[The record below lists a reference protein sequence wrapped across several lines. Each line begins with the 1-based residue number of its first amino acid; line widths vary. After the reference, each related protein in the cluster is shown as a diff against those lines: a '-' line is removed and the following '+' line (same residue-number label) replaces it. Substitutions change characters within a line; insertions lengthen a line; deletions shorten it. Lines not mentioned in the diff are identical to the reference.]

1 MLCENEVKKGKI
13 QQQLVDSPELL
24 ARAEMTIQVS
34 NLAVLEIMFSIPIVM
49 PTFDLQSM
57 TELMFNS
64 SYIGSNRL
72 LEAQKQQNIGIK
84 VKFQSIPVSYTFNV
98 TNITNSSISV
108 QFNFVEPIKISQQRI
123 SDQVVVTLNNI
134 SMFTSVDGQNVWA
147 AKTQLFYS
155 IPRLKL

>member
-1 MLCENEVKKGKI
+1 MPREFLSN
-13 QQQLVDSPELL
+13 SPSRCL
-24 ARAEMTIQVS
+24 
-34 NLAVLEIMFSIPIVM
+34 
-49 PTFDLQSM
+49 D
-57 TELMFNS
+57 
-64 SYIGSNRL
+64 IGSSRL

-108 QFNFVEPIKISQQRI
+108 QFYFVEPIMISQQTI

-147 AKTQLFYS
+147 AKTQLLYS

>member
-1 MLCENEVKKGKI
+1 M
-13 QQQLVDSPELL
+13 QQQLVDLQELL
-24 ARAEMTIQVS
+24 APAEMTIQVS
-34 NLAVLEIMFSIPIVM
+34 NLAVLEIMFSRPVVM

-57 TELMFNS
+57 TKLMFNS
-64 SYIGSNRL
+64 SYIGSSRL
-72 LEAQKQQNIGIK
+72 LEAQQPQNIGIQ
-84 VKFQSIPVSYTFNV
+84 VKFQSTPVSYTFNV

-108 QFNFVEPIKISQQRI
+108 QFYFVEPIMISQQRK

-147 AKTQLFYS
+147 AKTQLLYS